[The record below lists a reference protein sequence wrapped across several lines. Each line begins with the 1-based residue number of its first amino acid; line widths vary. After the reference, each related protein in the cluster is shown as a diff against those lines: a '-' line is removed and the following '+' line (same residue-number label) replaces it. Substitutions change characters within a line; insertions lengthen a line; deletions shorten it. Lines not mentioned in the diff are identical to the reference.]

1 MGTAACARVKICA
14 SLPQA
19 LRAGAI
25 LQDTYG
31 LSGHAD
37 VVDPASAPTHMA
49 SRNHDETYAA
59 LLELVLRELG
69 RLGYLPGDVV
79 WPDLGHGHRAP
90 AGAKVRALVHA
101 YRQGGPAVLLAV
113 GQGVAQGRDDPFV
126 QALLGR
132 RSPVALAQTWA
143 RLEAYGHSENRTRFV
158 AFEPTA
164 LRVLRHRL
172 DGGYPTFVEG
182 LLIVGILGALL
193 AAIGAREVAFS
204 ACLAE
209 DSSSFWSPGRPAPDP
224 LEERP
229 LLWTIRWTS
238 FTPTSLVERPLPS
251 ELVDGLL
258 LRDPSGTLGRLLTL
272 LGEDAGRSWRLDEAA
287 RVLGLSTR
295 TLQRRLQAAHVSF
308 ASVVRRVRVGAA
320 VTLLRQRRWSLAL
333 IACSCGFADGPH
345 LSREV
350 RRVVGASP
358 RDLRALL
365 SP

>member
-1 MGTAACARVKICA
+1 M
-14 SLPQA
+14 
-19 LRAGAI
+19 
-25 LQDTYG
+25 
-31 LSGHAD
+31 
-37 VVDPASAPTHMA
+37 AP
-49 SRNHDETYAA
+49 RNHDQTYAA

-69 RLGYLPGDVV
+69 RLGYLSGDVV
-79 WPDLGHGHRAP
+79 WPDPGHGHRAP
-90 AGAKVRALVHA
+90 AGVKVRALVHA
-101 YRQGGPAVLLAV
+101 YQHGGPAVLLDVA
-113 GQGVAQGRDDPFV
+113 QGVAQGRHDPFV

-143 RLEAYGHSENRTRFV
+143 RLEAYGHSDNRTRFV

-164 LRVLRHRL
+164 MRLLRHRL
-172 DGGYPTFVEG
+172 DGGHPTFVEG

-193 AAIGAREVAFS
+193 TAIGAREVTCS
-204 ACLAE
+204 ACLA
-209 DSSSFWSPGRPAPDP
+209 DGSGPLWSSGQPGPDP

-229 LLWTIRWTS
+229 LVWTIGWAS
-238 FTPTSLVERPLPS
+238 FTPSSLVERPPPS

-272 LGEDAGRSWRLDEAA
+272 LGEDAGRSWKLDEAA
-287 RVLGLSTR
+287 RALGLSTR
-295 TLQRRLQAAHVSF
+295 TLQRRLQDAQVCF

-320 VTLLRQRRWSLAL
+320 VNLMRQRRWSLAL

-350 RRVVGASP
+350 WRVVGASP